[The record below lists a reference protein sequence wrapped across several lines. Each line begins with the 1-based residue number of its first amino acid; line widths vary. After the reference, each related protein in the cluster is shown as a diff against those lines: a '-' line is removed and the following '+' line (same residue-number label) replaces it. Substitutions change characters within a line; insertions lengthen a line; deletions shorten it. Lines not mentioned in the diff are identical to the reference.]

1 MNCLKST
8 PRTLI
13 SSQRASYKPLV
24 SSRSP
29 EFTVQIHTDSLLPSM
44 PPTHSSVFR
53 SKSSCVAPPLHRP
66 KAEALT
72 QLRSR
77 ARTWWHF
84 LRDFLSLSHC
94 SRTSWWDQCWH
105 THANSASKHLNN
117 RKGCR
122 MHWCNKNRTGLAWF
136 RVKPSVATAFCGGW
150 KIPLLI
156 NNPNVSIWSK
166 RLKHSWAAACSNRD
180 DTLQC
185 PLHVAVPIYH
195 CPRNPS
201 AQATERKKKPT
212 RDTLSTKTANIL
224 PQTPFQQCC
233 RARTAPAVPRV
244 RDLQPSTEKPQDAQ
258 TRYCCLEQDW
268 DKFHNT
274 ELRSCWFV

>member
-94 SRTSWWDQCWH
+94 SRISWWDQCWH
-105 THANSASKHLNN
+105 IHANSASKHLNN

-201 AQATERKKKPT
+201 AQATERKKKTHKRHSLNKNCQHPSPNSFPAM
-212 RDTLSTKTANIL
+212 LQGKNSSSCSQSTKSAALHWEATGCPDQVLL
-224 PQTPFQQCC
+224 PWTGLRQ
-233 RARTAPAVPRV
+233 VP
-244 RDLQPSTEKPQDAQ
+244 
-258 TRYCCLEQDW
+258 
-268 DKFHNT
+268 
-274 ELRSCWFV
+274 